1 MDRIGLLV
9 LGSQAPLILDA
20 VLDGLDDARFRVFLH
35 VDAKLPLE
43 HYTRPLRNLARITLV
58 EPRTKV
64 FWGGFS
70 MIEAETTLIRAALAD
85 PSIRTF
91 TMLSDD
97 AAPVRRA
104 DVLYTA
110 LRDGPNRMSFDLRD
124 DVQPWYR
131 GFYCPD
137 AEFSMYRD
145 RAWQERTVSETD
157 LDTLRRLVAL
167 RERGK
172 KPLDRVFFS
181 RQWWSLDRPTLES
194 ILRVMDEDTHLT
206 ESFRFS
212 VMSDEL
218 MFATIFQLLHP
229 GRVTLG
235 VPMCMHFTPHCRT
248 FHTPAEL
255 AELRV
260 QPDHLFARK
269 LHPERTELVEAARAL
284 GDRIDVAV
292 GLSPHGG

>member
-20 VLDGLDDARFRVFLH
+20 VLDGLDDRFRVFLH
-35 VDAKLPLE
+35 VDAKLSLDD
-43 HYTRPLRNLARITLV
+43 YTRPMRNLGRVTLV
-58 EPRTKV
+58 EPRVKV

-70 MIEAETTLIRAALAD
+70 MVEAAVSLARAALAD
-85 PSIRTF
+85 PTIRTF
-91 TMLSDD
+91 ALLSDD

-104 DVLYTA
+104 DVLHTA
-110 LRDGPNRMSFDLRD
+110 LRDGPNRISFEMRD

-131 GFYCPD
+131 GFYLPD
-137 AEFSMYRD
+137 TEFSMYRELT
-145 RAWQERTVSETD
+145 WQERTVKESD
-157 LDTLRRLVAL
+157 LDALRRLVAL

-172 KPLDRVFFS
+172 KPLAHVHFS
-181 RQWWSLDRPTLES
+181 RQWWSLDRPTLEA
-194 ILRVMDEDTHLT
+194 ILRTMEEDTHLA

-212 VMSDEL
+212 VMSDET

-235 VPMCMHFTPHCRT
+235 VSMCMHFTPHCRT
-248 FHTPAEL
+248 FHHPAEL
-255 AELRV
+255 AELSVR
-260 QPDHLFARK
+260 PEHLFARK
-269 LHPERTELVEAARAL
+269 LHPAHPELVEAARAL

-292 GLSPHGG
+292 GLSPHGA

>member
-1 MDRIGLLV
+1 MDRIGFLV

-20 VLDGLDDARFRVFLH
+20 VLDGLDDRFRVFLH
-35 VDAKLPLE
+35 VDAKLPLDA
-43 HYTRPLRNLARITLV
+43 YAGAMRNLARVTVV

-70 MIEAETTLIRAALAD
+70 MVEAAVTLARAALAD

-91 TMLSDD
+91 VLLSDD

-110 LRDGPNRMSFDLRD
+110 LRDGPNRISFDVRD

-131 GFYCPD
+131 GFYLPD

-145 RAWQERTVSETD
+145 RAWQERTVQESD
-157 LDTLRRLVAL
+157 LDNLRRLVAL

-172 KPLDRVFFS
+172 KPLEHVHFS
-181 RQWWSLDRPTLES
+181 RQWWSLDRPTLEE
-194 ILRVMDEDTHLT
+194 ILRTMEEDTHLA

-212 VMSDEL
+212 VMSDET

-235 VPMCMHFTPHCRT
+235 VAMCMHFTPHCRT
-248 FHTPAEL
+248 FHHAGEL

-269 LHPERTELVEAARAL
+269 LHPGHAELVEAARAL
-284 GDRIDVAV
+284 GDRVDVAV
-292 GLSPHGG
+292 GLPPHGR